1 MNETERGEFLSGG
14 RPEPSPPQEPDQKRP
29 SPPGKPNLVNGA
41 TRNGLLGDLTLR
53 HPWDIPLFAVGALIT
68 VVVYILWFAAV
79 VFLIY
84 MVATGQWG
92 TEIPAESNAAS
103 DSGSFERSLQELVI
117 QIFIIAGIMPWAI
130 WIIRAL
136 MYAQMR
142 ANGVRMTPTQFPE
155 GYRMV
160 AEAAAQ
166 FGMRRVPD
174 AYVVSGNGLINA
186 FAAGHGFRRFVVVYS
201 DLFEVGGKV
210 RDPEALRFVIAH
222 EVGHHAA
229 GHTGYFRLL
238 LSNLMMQIPVLGKAL
253 SRAQEYSADNYGY
266 AHVPTGAPGTM
277 ALLSAGKY
285 LNAHVNV
292 HEMADR
298 AATEKG
304 FWVHLVNL
312 TQTHPILTWRAH
324 ALRDRSRPGRLFLR
338 PKSRVFEPMLPSG
351 YSFSGSYPTP
361 EEALAL
367 LDRAKDQGNVVAE
380 EQFGRFPF
388 GQHYEQ
394 PEHMREFHVRAP
406 SSEARTPLVSRKPF
420 TDR

>member
-1 MNETERGEFLSGG
+1 MTISPNDPQPGG
-14 RPEPSPPQEPDQKRP
+14 ASQPSPHHRYPASAKPA
-29 SPPGKPNLVNGA
+29 GKPNLFNGS
-41 TRNGLLGDLTLR
+41 TRHGLLGDLSLR
-53 HPWDIPLFAVGALIT
+53 HPWDIPLFAVAAVIT
-68 VVVYILWFAAV
+68 VVVNLLWIASIVAALYLLVTGSWDSTFGSEALNSDSSSAGAIEEFFLQLFILVGAMPWILW
-79 VFLIY
+79 
-84 MVATGQWG
+84 
-92 TEIPAESNAAS
+92 
-103 DSGSFERSLQELVI
+103 
-117 QIFIIAGIMPWAI
+117 IA
-130 WIIRAL
+130 RAL

-155 GYRMV
+155 GYAMV

-186 FAAGHGFRRFVVVYS
+186 FAAGHGFRRYVVVYS
-201 DLFEVGGKV
+201 DLFEVGGRA

-229 GHTGYFRLL
+229 GHTGYLRLVFA
-238 LSNLMMQIPVLGKAL
+238 NLAMQIPIFGRAL

-266 AHVPTGAPGTM
+266 SHVPQGAPGTM

-292 HEMADR
+292 HELADR

-304 FWVHLVNL
+304 LWLHLVNMS
-312 TQTHPILTWRAH
+312 QTHPILTWRAH
-324 ALRDRSRPGRLFLR
+324 ALRDRSRSGRMWLR
-338 PKSRVFEPMLPSG
+338 PKTRIFDPALPAGSS
-351 YSFSGSYPTP
+351 YSGSYPTP
-361 EEALAL
+361 EQALGL
-367 LDRAKDQGNVVAE
+367 LDQARAEGHTINE

-388 GQHYEQ
+388 GQSYPA

-406 SSEARTPLVSRKPF
+406 GKQSHNPIVSRKPF
-420 TDR
+420 TPK